1 MKKLVLIFVAILSVG
16 FASCSKD
23 DDGGNSLSGKWEYL
37 KNGTTINGSET
48 LQNYA
53 HTTGCE
59 KDYIMISASTFVDH
73 KFQNQECVE
82 TTTPFTYTRNGNILS
97 VTDAQGTTGTLEIAQ
112 LDNTTLK
119 VKTTIPGQSTQ
130 NFVSIFVRR

>member
-1 MKKLVLIFVAILSVG
+1 MKKLVILFVAILSVG

-23 DDGGNSLSGKWEYL
+23 DDSGNSLSGKWEYV
-37 KNGTTINGSET
+37 KNGSTINGTEI
-48 LQNYA
+48 LQNYTHA
-53 HTTGCE
+53 TGCE

-73 KFQNQECVE
+73 KFQNQECIE
-82 TTTPFTYTRNGNILS
+82 TTTPFTYTRNGNLLT
-97 VTDAQGTTGTLEIAQ
+97 VTYAQGTTGTLEIAQ

-119 VKTTIPGQSTQ
+119 VKTTIPGESAQ